1 MKKNYKIFTIGL
13 LSLALF
19 ASCADSLDKEPPL
32 DLTNKEIF
40 ADTQHIESNLLGLYG
55 SAKSIIGLRLFDFNV
70 ARGDEFI
77 NQSVNNN
84 EAISS
89 YEMTVGQT
97 SSDNTETWTQLY
109 QTINNVNTFL
119 EGINEAKAIAGSNY
133 DKWVAEA
140 KFIRALSYYY
150 LNDLY
155 AQPYLLNKDAKSV
168 PLRLKSENTTGN
180 NDLRRSTVSEVYAQI
195 EDDLSDANI
204 ANLPSSTNSYEAVT
218 RASQGAAHV
227 LRQRIYME
235 QGQWDKAITEG
246 LAIEGY
252 NLESDIANLFASP
265 YITNETIFS
274 FPMSETNRGSRQSAP
289 AYYFYDGTRFVI
301 DFTSGIQ
308 SKAAYS
314 LSSDAR
320 IAKLT
325 GKVGTQ
331 PISTKFKDSQ
341 NYLDWTPIFRYAEV
355 LLNLAESYYQNG
367 DEPSAR
373 KYLSQVRHRSIKE
386 ADDVLDIN
394 SLSGEALKEAI
405 YNERRAE
412 FIGEGIRSLD
422 IHRRGEDFIKQGG
435 TVKEIRISPSTN
447 GYIWPIP
454 TIERS
459 ANKLI
464 DD

>member
-1 MKKNYKIFTIGL
+1 MKKNQIFATAL
-13 LSLALF
+13 VSLALF

-32 DLTNKEIF
+32 DLTSKEIF
-40 ADTQHIESNLLGLYG
+40 ADTEHIEANLLGLYG

-84 EAISS
+84 EAISA

-97 SSDNTETWTQLY
+97 STENTETWTKLY

-119 EGINEAKAIAGSNY
+119 EGIEDAKTIAGSNY
-133 DKWVAEA
+133 DQWVAEA
-140 KFIRALSYYY
+140 KFVRALSYYY

-155 AQPYLLNKDAKSV
+155 AQPYLLDKEAKSV
-168 PLRLKSENTTGN
+168 PLRLQSENSTGN
-180 NDLRRSTVSEVYAQI
+180 NDLKRSTVAEVYAQM
-195 EDDLSDANI
+195 EEDLSDANI
-204 ANLPSSTNSYEAVT
+204 SHLPSGTNSYDAVT

-235 QGQWDKAITEG
+235 QGLWDKAIAEG
-246 LAIEGY
+246 LAVKGY
-252 NLESDIANLFASP
+252 KLENDIASLFTSP
-265 YITNETIFS
+265 YITQETIFS

-301 DFTSGIQ
+301 DITSGIL
-308 SKAAYS
+308 SKEAYA

-320 IAKLT
+320 IAQLT
-325 GKVGTQ
+325 SKAGTQ

-355 LLNLAESYYQNG
+355 LLNLAESYYQTG
-367 DEPSAR
+367 DETSAR
-373 KYLSQVRHRSIKE
+373 QYLSRVRRRSIE
-386 ADDVLDIN
+386 ETADELDIN
-394 SLSGEALKEAI
+394 TLNGEALQQAI

-464 DD
+464 ED

>member
-1 MKKNYKIFTIGL
+1 MNYNKILAIGFIG
-13 LSLALF
+13 LALF
-19 ASCADSLDKEPPL
+19 SSCADDLDKEPKL
-32 DLTNKEIF
+32 NLTDKEIF
-40 ADTQHIESNLLGLYG
+40 ADSQHIESNLLGIYG
-55 SAKSIIGLRLFDFNV
+55 SAKSIIGLRFFNFNV

-77 NQSVNNN
+77 NQSVNAN
-84 EAISS
+84 EAIAS

-97 SSDNTETWTQLY
+97 TSDNTETWTKLY
-109 QTINNVNTFL
+109 QTINNANTFL
-119 EGINEAKAIAGSNY
+119 EKINDAKEIAGDNY
-133 DKWVAEA
+133 GKWVAEA
-140 KFIRALSYYY
+140 KFVRALSYYY
-150 LNDLY
+150 LNSLY

-168 PLRLKSENTTGN
+168 PLRLKSEDNTGN
-180 NDLRRSTVSEVYAQI
+180 NNLKRSTVAEIDAQI
-195 EDDLSDANI
+195 LEDLSDENI
-204 ANLPSSTNSYEAVT
+204 NNLPAAAGTYDAVT
-218 RASQGAAHV
+218 RATQGAAHV

-235 QGQWDKAITEG
+235 QGQWDKAIEEG
-246 LAIEGY
+246 LAVKGYSLEG
-252 NLESDIANLFASP
+252 DISNLFKSP
-265 YITNETIFS
+265 FITNETIFS

-301 DFTSGIQ
+301 DYTSGIL
-308 SKAAYS
+308 SKAGYS
-314 LSSDAR
+314 ITNDAR
-320 IAKLT
+320 VKELT

-341 NYLDWTPIFRYAEV
+341 NYLDWTPVFRYAEV

-373 KYLSQVRHRSIKE
+373 KYLNEVRRRSVKE
-386 ADDVLDIN
+386 SDDVIDIS
-394 SLSGEALKEAI
+394 SLTREALKTAI

-435 TVKEIRISPSTN
+435 TVKEIHITPAIN

-454 TIERS
+454 TIESS

-464 DD
+464 EE

>member
-1 MKKNYKIFTIGL
+1 MKKNKIFTIGL

-97 SSDNTETWTQLY
+97 TIDNTETWTKLY
-109 QTINNVNTFL
+109 QAINNVNTFL
-119 EGINEAKAIAGSNY
+119 EGIEEAKATAGSNY

-140 KFIRALSYYY
+140 KFVRALSYYY

-168 PLRLKSENTTGN
+168 PLRLKSENSTGN
-180 NDLRRSTVSEVYAQI
+180 NDLKRSTVSEVYAQI

-204 ANLPSSTNSYEAVT
+204 VNLPSNINTYDAVT

-227 LRQRIYME
+227 LRQRIFME
-235 QGQWDKAITEG
+235 QGKWDQAIAEG
-246 LAIEGY
+246 LAVNGY
-252 NLESDIANLFASP
+252 SLESDIANLFVSP
-265 YITNETIFS
+265 YITNEAIFS

-308 SKAAYS
+308 SKEAYS
-314 LSSDAR
+314 LANDDR
-320 IAKLT
+320 IAELT

-355 LLNLAESYYQNG
+355 LLNLSESYYQNG
-367 DEPSAR
+367 DETSAR
-373 KYLSQVRHRSIKE
+373 KYLSQVRRRSVKE

-412 FIGEGIRSLD
+412 FMGEGIRSLD

-464 DD
+464 ED

>member
-1 MKKNYKIFTIGL
+1 MKKNKIFTIGL

-32 DLTNKEIF
+32 NITNKEIF
-40 ADTQHIESNLLGLYG
+40 SDTQHIESNLLGLYG

-97 SSDNTETWTQLY
+97 TIDNTETWTQLY

-119 EGINEAKAIAGSNY
+119 EGIEEAKDVAGSNY
-133 DKWVAEA
+133 GKWVAEA
-140 KFIRALSYYY
+140 KFVRALSYYY

-155 AQPYLLNKDAKSV
+155 AQPYLLDRNAKSV
-168 PLRLKSENTTGN
+168 PLRLKSENSTGN
-180 NDLRRSTVSEVYAQI
+180 NDLRRATVSEIYAQI

-204 ANLPSSTNSYEAVT
+204 ANLPASTNNYDAVT

-227 LRQRIYME
+227 LRQRIFME
-235 QGQWDKAITEG
+235 QGKWDKAITEG
-246 LAIEGY
+246 LAVTGY
-252 NLESDIANLFASP
+252 DLESDVSSLFASP
-265 YITNETIFS
+265 YITKESIFS
-274 FPMSETNRGSRQSAP
+274 FPMSETNRGTRQSAP

-314 LSSDAR
+314 LANDAR

-355 LLNLAESYYQNG
+355 LLNLSESYYQSG
-367 DEPSAR
+367 DERLAR
-373 KYLSQVRHRSIKE
+373 QYLSQVRRRSIKE
-386 ADDVLDIN
+386 ADDVLDIDG
-394 SLSGEALKEAI
+394 LSGEALKEAI

-422 IHRRGEDFIKQGG
+422 IHRRGEDFVKQGG
-435 TVKEIRISPSTN
+435 TVKEIRVTPSTN

-464 DD
+464 ED

>member
-1 MKKNYKIFTIGL
+1 MNYNKILAIGFIG
-13 LSLALF
+13 LALF
-19 ASCADSLDKEPPL
+19 SSCADDLDKEPKL
-32 DLTNKEIF
+32 NLTDKEIF
-40 ADTQHIESNLLGLYG
+40 ADSQHIESNLLGIYG
-55 SAKSIIGLRLFDFNV
+55 SAKSIIGLRLFNFNV

-77 NQSVNNN
+77 NQSVNTN
-84 EAISS
+84 EAIAS

-97 SSDNTETWTQLY
+97 TSDNTETWTKLY
-109 QTINNVNTFL
+109 QTINNANTFL
-119 EGINEAKAIAGSNY
+119 EKINDAKEIAGDNY
-133 DKWVAEA
+133 GKWVAEA
-140 KFIRALSYYY
+140 KFVRALSYYY
-150 LNDLY
+150 LNSLY

-168 PLRLKSENTTGN
+168 PLRLKSEDNTGN
-180 NDLRRSTVSEVYAQI
+180 NNLKRSTVAEIDAQI
-195 EDDLSDANI
+195 LEDLSDENI
-204 ANLPSSTNSYEAVT
+204 NNLPAAAGTYDAVT
-218 RASQGAAHV
+218 RTTQGAAHV

-235 QGQWDKAITEG
+235 QGQWDKAIEEG
-246 LAIEGY
+246 LAVKGYSLEG
-252 NLESDIANLFASP
+252 DISNLFKSP
-265 YITNETIFS
+265 FITNETIFS

-301 DFTSGIQ
+301 DYTSGIL
-308 SKAAYS
+308 SKAGYS
-314 LSSDAR
+314 ITNDAR
-320 IAKLT
+320 VKELT

-341 NYLDWTPIFRYAEV
+341 NYLDWTPVFRYAEV

-373 KYLSQVRHRSIKE
+373 KYLNEVRRRSVKE
-386 ADDVLDIN
+386 SDDVIDIS
-394 SLSGEALKEAI
+394 SLTREALKTAI

-435 TVKEIRISPSTN
+435 TVKEIHITPATN

-454 TIERS
+454 TIESS

-464 DD
+464 EE

>member
-1 MKKNYKIFTIGL
+1 MKKNKIFTIGL

-97 SSDNTETWTQLY
+97 TIDNTETWTKLY
-109 QTINNVNTFL
+109 QAINNVNTFL
-119 EGINEAKAIAGSNY
+119 EGIEEAKATAGSNY
-133 DKWVAEA
+133 DMWVAEA
-140 KFIRALSYYY
+140 KFVRALSYYY

-168 PLRLKSENTTGN
+168 PLRLKSENSTGN
-180 NDLRRSTVSEVYAQI
+180 NDLKRSTVSEVYAQI

-204 ANLPSSTNSYEAVT
+204 ANLPSNTNTYDAVT

-227 LRQRIYME
+227 LRQRIFME
-235 QGQWDKAITEG
+235 QGKWDQAIAEG
-246 LAIEGY
+246 LAVNGY
-252 NLESDIANLFASP
+252 SLESDIANLFASP

-308 SKAAYS
+308 SKEAYS
-314 LSSDAR
+314 LASDDR
-320 IAKLT
+320 IAELT

-355 LLNLAESYYQNG
+355 LLNLSESYYQNG
-367 DEPSAR
+367 DETSAR
-373 KYLSQVRHRSIKE
+373 KYLSQVRRRSVKE

-412 FIGEGIRSLD
+412 FMGEGIRSLD

-464 DD
+464 ED

>member
-1 MKKNYKIFTIGL
+1 MKKNKIFTIGL

-97 SSDNTETWTQLY
+97 SADNTETWTQLY

-119 EGINEAKAIAGSNY
+119 EGINEAKAVAGSNY

-180 NDLRRSTVSEVYAQI
+180 NDLRRSTVSEIYGQI

-204 ANLPSSTNSYEAVT
+204 ANLPSSTNSYDAVT

-235 QGQWDKAITEG
+235 QGLWDKAITEG

-325 GKVGTQ
+325 SKVGTQ

-341 NYLDWTPIFRYAEV
+341 NYLDWTPVFRYAEV

-422 IHRRGEDFIKQGG
+422 IHRRGEDFVKQGG

>member
-1 MKKNYKIFTIGL
+1 MKKNKIFTIGL

-97 SSDNTETWTQLY
+97 TIDNTETWTKLY
-109 QTINNVNTFL
+109 QAINNVNTFL
-119 EGINEAKAIAGSNY
+119 EGIEEAKATAGSNY

-140 KFIRALSYYY
+140 KFVRALSYYY

-168 PLRLKSENTTGN
+168 PLRLKSENSTGN
-180 NDLRRSTVSEVYAQI
+180 NDLKRSTVSEVYAQI

-204 ANLPSSTNSYEAVT
+204 VNLPSNINTYDAVT

-227 LRQRIYME
+227 LRQRIFME
-235 QGQWDKAITEG
+235 QGKWDQAIAEG
-246 LAIEGY
+246 LAVNGY
-252 NLESDIANLFASP
+252 SLESDIANLFASP
-265 YITNETIFS
+265 YITNEAIFS

-308 SKAAYS
+308 SKEAYS
-314 LSSDAR
+314 LANDDR
-320 IAKLT
+320 IAELT

-355 LLNLAESYYQNG
+355 LLNLSESYYQNG
-367 DEPSAR
+367 DETSAR
-373 KYLSQVRHRSIKE
+373 KYLSQVRRRSVKE

-412 FIGEGIRSLD
+412 FMGEGIRSLD

-464 DD
+464 ED

>member
-1 MKKNYKIFTIGL
+1 
-13 LSLALF
+13 
-19 ASCADSLDKEPPL
+19 
-32 DLTNKEIF
+32 
-40 ADTQHIESNLLGLYG
+40 
-55 SAKSIIGLRLFDFNV
+55 
-70 ARGDEFI
+70 
-77 NQSVNNN
+77 
-84 EAISS
+84 
-89 YEMTVGQT
+89 
-97 SSDNTETWTQLY
+97 
-109 QTINNVNTFL
+109 
-119 EGINEAKAIAGSNY
+119 
-133 DKWVAEA
+133 
-140 KFIRALSYYY
+140 
-150 LNDLY
+150 
-155 AQPYLLNKDAKSV
+155 
-168 PLRLKSENTTGN
+168 
-180 NDLRRSTVSEVYAQI
+180 
-195 EDDLSDANI
+195 
-204 ANLPSSTNSYEAVT
+204 
-218 RASQGAAHV
+218 
-227 LRQRIYME
+227 ME
-235 QGQWDKAITEG
+235 QGKWDKAITEG
-246 LAIEGY
+246 LAVNGY
-252 NLESDIANLFASP
+252 SLENDIANLFASP

-325 GKVGTQ
+325 SKVGTQ

-367 DEPSAR
+367 DETSAR
-373 KYLSQVRHRSIKE
+373 KYLSQVRRRSVKE

>member
-1 MKKNYKIFTIGL
+1 MKKNKIFTIGL

-40 ADTQHIESNLLGLYG
+40 ADQQHIESNLLGLYG

-84 EAISS
+84 EAISA

-97 SSDNTETWTQLY
+97 STENTETWTKLY
-109 QTINNVNTFL
+109 QTINNINTFL
-119 EGINEAKAIAGSNY
+119 EGIEEAKSIAGANY
-133 DKWVAEA
+133 EQWVAEA
-140 KFIRALSYYY
+140 KFVRALSYYY

-155 AQPYLLNKDAKSV
+155 AQPYLLNKDAESV
-168 PLRLKSENTTGN
+168 PLRLKSENTTSG
-180 NDLRRSTVSEVYAQI
+180 NDLRQSTVTEVYAQI
-195 EDDLSDANI
+195 EDDLNDANI
-204 ANLPSSTNSYEAVT
+204 GHLPSSTNSYDAVT

-227 LRQRIYME
+227 LRQRIFME
-235 QGQWDKAITEG
+235 QGQWDKAIAEG
-246 LAIEGY
+246 LAVKGY
-252 NLESDIANLFASP
+252 VLESDIASLFSSP
-265 YITNETIFS
+265 YITYETIFS

-301 DFTSGIQ
+301 DFTSGIL
-308 SKAAYS
+308 SKEAYS
-314 LSSDAR
+314 LTEDAR
-320 IAKLT
+320 VGKLT
-325 GKVGTQ
+325 SKVGTQ

-341 NYLDWTPIFRYAEV
+341 NYLDWTPVFRYAEV
-355 LLNLAESYYQNG
+355 LLNLAESYVQNG
-367 DEPSAR
+367 DEASAR
-373 KYLSQVRHRSIKE
+373 RYLSQVRRRSIKE

-394 SLSGEALKEAI
+394 SLTGEALKQAI

-422 IHRRGEDFIKQGG
+422 IHRRGEDFVKQGG
-435 TVKEIRISPSTN
+435 TVKEIRVTPSTN
-447 GYIWPIP
+447 GYVWPIP

-464 DD
+464 KD

>member
-1 MKKNYKIFTIGL
+1 MKKNKIFTIGL
-13 LSLALF
+13 LSVALF
-19 ASCADSLDKEPPL
+19 ASCSGSLDKEPPL
-32 DLTNKEIF
+32 DLTDKEIF

-97 SSDNTETWTQLY
+97 TLDNTETWTQLY

-119 EGINEAKAIAGSNY
+119 EGIESAKDVAGTNY
-133 DKWVAEA
+133 DQWVAEA
-140 KFIRALSYYY
+140 KFVRALSYYY

-155 AQPYLLNKDAKSV
+155 AQPYLLDKDAKSV
-168 PLRLKSENTTGN
+168 PLRLKSENSTSN
-180 NDLRRSTVSEVYAQI
+180 NDLKRSTVTEVYAQI

-204 ANLPSSTNSYEAVT
+204 AHLPSSTNSYDAVT

-235 QGQWDKAITEG
+235 QGLWDKAITEG
-246 LAIEGY
+246 LAVTGY
-252 NLESDIANLFASP
+252 TLESDIANVFASP
-265 YITNETIFS
+265 YITSETIFS

-301 DFTSGIQ
+301 DTTSGIL
-308 SKAAYS
+308 SKEAYS
-314 LSSDAR
+314 LASDDR
-320 IAKLT
+320 VSELT
-325 GKVGTQ
+325 SLVGTQ

-341 NYLDWTPIFRYAEV
+341 NYLDWTPVFRYAEV
-355 LLNLAESYYQNG
+355 LLNLSESYYQNG
-367 DEPSAR
+367 DETSAR
-373 KYLSQVRHRSIKE
+373 KYLSQVRQRSVKE
-386 ADDVLDIN
+386 ADDILDVN
-394 SLSGEALKEAI
+394 SLSGESLQQAI

-422 IHRRGEDFIKQGG
+422 IHRRGEDFVKQGG

-464 DD
+464 ED

>member
-1 MKKNYKIFTIGL
+1 MKKNKIFTIGL

-32 DLTNKEIF
+32 DLTDKEIF
-40 ADTQHIESNLLGLYG
+40 ADTQHIESNLLGIYG

-109 QTINNVNTFL
+109 STINNANAFL
-119 EGINEAKAIAGSNY
+119 EGIEKAKDIADGNY
-133 DKWVAEA
+133 GKWVAEA
-140 KFIRALSYYY
+140 KFVRALSYYY

-155 AQPYLLNKDAKSV
+155 AQPYLLDKDAKSV
-168 PLRLKSENTTGN
+168 PLRLKSDNTTGGN
-180 NDLRRSTVSEVYAQI
+180 ELRRSTVSEVYGQI
-195 EDDLSDANI
+195 LEDLSDENI
-204 ANLPSSTNSYEAVT
+204 NNLPSAAGAYNAVT
-218 RASQGAAHV
+218 RATQGAAHV

-235 QGQWDKAITEG
+235 QGLWGKAITEG
-246 LAIEGY
+246 LAVKGY
-252 NLESDIANLFASP
+252 TLESDISNVFASP
-265 YITNETIFS
+265 YITSETIFS

-314 LSSDAR
+314 LTSDSR

-325 GKVGTQ
+325 GKIGTQ

-341 NYLDWTPIFRYAEV
+341 NYLDWTPVFRYAEV
-355 LLNLAESYYQNG
+355 LLNLAESYYQHG
-367 DEPSAR
+367 DEISAR
-373 KYLSQVRHRSIKE
+373 KYLSQVRHRSVKE
-386 ADDVLDIN
+386 ADDVIDVN

-422 IHRRGEDFIKQGG
+422 IHRRGEDFVKQGG
-435 TVKEIRISPSTN
+435 TVKEIHITPSTN

-464 DD
+464 ED

>member
-1 MKKNYKIFTIGL
+1 MKKNKIFTIGL

-97 SSDNTETWTQLY
+97 TIDNTETWTKLY
-109 QTINNVNTFL
+109 QAINNVNTFL
-119 EGINEAKAIAGSNY
+119 EGIEEAKATAGSNY

-140 KFIRALSYYY
+140 KFVRALSYYY

-168 PLRLKSENTTGN
+168 PLRLKSENSTGN
-180 NDLRRSTVSEVYAQI
+180 NDLKRSTVSEVYAQI

-204 ANLPSSTNSYEAVT
+204 ANLPSNTNTYDAVT

-227 LRQRIYME
+227 LRQRIFME
-235 QGQWDKAITEG
+235 QGKWDQAIAEG
-246 LAIEGY
+246 LAVNGY
-252 NLESDIANLFASP
+252 SLESDIANLFASP

-308 SKAAYS
+308 SKEAYS
-314 LSSDAR
+314 LASDDR
-320 IAKLT
+320 IAELT

-355 LLNLAESYYQNG
+355 LLNLSESYYQNG
-367 DEPSAR
+367 DETSAR
-373 KYLSQVRHRSIKE
+373 KYLSQVRRRSVKE

-412 FIGEGIRSLD
+412 FMGEGIRSLD

-464 DD
+464 ED

>member
-1 MKKNYKIFTIGL
+1 MNYNKILAIGFIG
-13 LSLALF
+13 LALF
-19 ASCADSLDKEPPL
+19 SSCTDDLDKEPKL
-32 DLTNKEIF
+32 NLTDKEIF
-40 ADTQHIESNLLGLYG
+40 ADSQLIESNLLGIYG
-55 SAKSIIGLRLFDFNV
+55 SAKSIIGLRLFNFNV

-77 NQSVNNN
+77 NQSVNAN
-84 EAISS
+84 EAIAS

-97 SSDNTETWTQLY
+97 TSDNTETWTKLY
-109 QTINNVNTFL
+109 QTINNANTFL
-119 EGINEAKAIAGSNY
+119 EKINDAKEIAGDNY
-133 DKWVAEA
+133 GKWVAEA
-140 KFIRALSYYY
+140 KFVRALSYYY
-150 LNDLY
+150 LNSLY

-168 PLRLKSENTTGN
+168 PLRLKSENNTGN
-180 NDLRRSTVSEVYAQI
+180 NNLKRSTVAEIDAQI
-195 EDDLSDANI
+195 LEDISDENI
-204 ANLPSSTNSYEAVT
+204 NNLPSAAGTYDAVT
-218 RASQGAAHV
+218 RATQGAAHV

-235 QGQWDKAITEG
+235 QGQWDKAIEEG
-246 LAIEGY
+246 LAVKGY
-252 NLESDIANLFASP
+252 ILESDISNLFKSP
-265 YITNETIFS
+265 FITGENIFS

-301 DFTSGIQ
+301 DYTSGIL
-308 SKAAYS
+308 SKAGYS
-314 LSSDAR
+314 ITGDAR
-320 IAKLT
+320 VKELT

-341 NYLDWTPIFRYAEV
+341 NYLDWSPVFRYAEV

-373 KYLSQVRHRSIKE
+373 KYLNEVRRRSVKE
-386 ADDVLDIN
+386 SDDVIDIS
-394 SLSGEALKEAI
+394 SLKVEALKTAI

-435 TVKEIRISPSTN
+435 TVKEIHITPATN

-454 TIERS
+454 TIESS

-464 DD
+464 EE

>member
-1 MKKNYKIFTIGL
+1 MKKNKIFTIGL

-32 DLTNKEIF
+32 DLTDKEIF
-40 ADTQHIESNLLGLYG
+40 ADTQHIESNLLGIYG

-97 SSDNTETWTQLY
+97 SSDNTETWIQLY
-109 QTINNVNTFL
+109 STINNANAFL
-119 EGINEAKAIAGSNY
+119 EGIEKAKDIADGNY
-133 DKWVAEA
+133 GKWVAEA
-140 KFIRALSYYY
+140 KFVRALSYYY

-168 PLRLKSENTTGN
+168 PLRLKSDNTTGGN
-180 NDLRRSTVSEVYAQI
+180 ELRRSTVSEVYGQI
-195 EDDLSDANI
+195 LEDLSDENI
-204 ANLPSSTNSYEAVT
+204 NNLPSAAGTYNAVT
-218 RASQGAAHV
+218 RATQGAAHV

-235 QGQWDKAITEG
+235 QGLWDKAITEG
-246 LAIEGY
+246 LAVKGY
-252 NLESDIANLFASP
+252 TLESDISNVFASP
-265 YITNETIFS
+265 YITSETIFS

-314 LSSDAR
+314 LTSDSR

-325 GKVGTQ
+325 GKIGTQ

-341 NYLDWTPIFRYAEV
+341 NYLDWTPVFRYAEV

-367 DEPSAR
+367 DEISAR
-373 KYLSQVRHRSIKE
+373 KYLSQVRRRSVKE
-386 ADDVLDIN
+386 ADDVIDVN

-422 IHRRGEDFIKQGG
+422 IHRRGEDFVKQRG
-435 TVKEIRISPSTN
+435 TVKEIHITPSTN

-464 DD
+464 ED

>member
-1 MKKNYKIFTIGL
+1 MNYNKILAIGFIG
-13 LSLALF
+13 LALF
-19 ASCADSLDKEPPL
+19 SSCADDLDKEPKL
-32 DLTNKEIF
+32 NLTDKEIF
-40 ADTQHIESNLLGLYG
+40 ADSQHIESNLLGIYG
-55 SAKSIIGLRLFDFNV
+55 SAKSIIGLRFFNFNV

-77 NQSVNNN
+77 NQSVNAN
-84 EAISS
+84 EAIAS

-97 SSDNTETWTQLY
+97 TSDNTETWTKLY
-109 QTINNVNTFL
+109 QTINNANTFL
-119 EGINEAKAIAGSNY
+119 EKINDAKEIAGDNY
-133 DKWVAEA
+133 GKWVAEA
-140 KFIRALSYYY
+140 KFVRALSYYY
-150 LNDLY
+150 LNSLY

-168 PLRLKSENTTGN
+168 PLRLKSEDNTGN
-180 NDLRRSTVSEVYAQI
+180 NNLKRSTVAEIDAQI
-195 EDDLSDANI
+195 LEDLSDENI
-204 ANLPSSTNSYEAVT
+204 NNLPAAAGTYDAVT
-218 RASQGAAHV
+218 RATQGAAHV

-235 QGQWDKAITEG
+235 QGQWDKAIEEG
-246 LAIEGY
+246 LAVKGYSLEG
-252 NLESDIANLFASP
+252 DISNLFKSP
-265 YITNETIFS
+265 FITNETIFS

-301 DFTSGIQ
+301 DYTSGIL
-308 SKAAYS
+308 SKAGYS
-314 LSSDAR
+314 ITNDAR
-320 IAKLT
+320 VKELT

-341 NYLDWTPIFRYAEV
+341 NYLDWTPVFRYAEV

-373 KYLSQVRHRSIKE
+373 KYLNEVRRRSVKE
-386 ADDVLDIN
+386 SDDVIDIS
-394 SLSGEALKEAI
+394 SLTREALKTAI

-435 TVKEIRISPSTN
+435 TVKEIHITPATN

-454 TIERS
+454 TIESS

-464 DD
+464 EE

>member
-1 MKKNYKIFTIGL
+1 MKKNKIFTIGL

-32 DLTNKEIF
+32 DLTDKEIF
-40 ADTQHIESNLLGLYG
+40 ADTQHIESNLLGIYG

-109 QTINNVNTFL
+109 STINNANAFL
-119 EGINEAKAIAGSNY
+119 EGIEKAKDIADGNY
-133 DKWVAEA
+133 GKWVAEA
-140 KFIRALSYYY
+140 KFVRALSYYY

-155 AQPYLLNKDAKSV
+155 AQPYLLDKDAKSV
-168 PLRLKSENTTGN
+168 PLRLKSDNTTGGN
-180 NDLRRSTVSEVYAQI
+180 ELRRSTVSEVYGQI
-195 EDDLSDANI
+195 LEDLSDENI
-204 ANLPSSTNSYEAVT
+204 NNLPSAAGTYNAVT
-218 RASQGAAHV
+218 RATQGAAHV

-235 QGQWDKAITEG
+235 QGLWDKAITEG
-246 LAIEGY
+246 LAVKGY
-252 NLESDIANLFASP
+252 TLESDISNVFASP
-265 YITNETIFS
+265 YITSETIFS

-314 LSSDAR
+314 LTSDSR

-325 GKVGTQ
+325 GKIGTQ

-341 NYLDWTPIFRYAEV
+341 NYLDWTPVFRYAEV

-367 DEPSAR
+367 DEISAR
-373 KYLSQVRHRSIKE
+373 KYLSQVRHRSVKE
-386 ADDVLDIN
+386 ADDVIDVN

-422 IHRRGEDFIKQGG
+422 IHRRGEDFVKQGG
-435 TVKEIRISPSTN
+435 TVKEIHITPSTN

-464 DD
+464 ED

>member
-1 MKKNYKIFTIGL
+1 MKKNKIFTIGL
-13 LSLALF
+13 LSLALL

-140 KFIRALSYYY
+140 KFVRALSYYY

-204 ANLPSSTNSYEAVT
+204 ANLPSSTNSYDAVT

-227 LRQRIYME
+227 LRQRIFME
-235 QGQWDKAITEG
+235 QGKWDKAITEG
-246 LAIEGY
+246 LAVNGY
-252 NLESDIANLFASP
+252 SLENDIANLFASP

-325 GKVGTQ
+325 SKVGTQ

-367 DEPSAR
+367 DETSAR
-373 KYLSQVRHRSIKE
+373 KYLSQVRRRSVKE

>member
-1 MKKNYKIFTIGL
+1 MKKNKIFTIGL

-97 SSDNTETWTQLY
+97 TIDNTETWTKLY
-109 QTINNVNTFL
+109 QAINNVNTFL
-119 EGINEAKAIAGSNY
+119 EGIEEAKATAGSNY

-140 KFIRALSYYY
+140 KFVRALSYYY

-168 PLRLKSENTTGN
+168 PLRLKSENSTGN
-180 NDLRRSTVSEVYAQI
+180 NDLKRSTVSEVYAQI

-204 ANLPSSTNSYEAVT
+204 ANLPSNTNTYDAVT

-227 LRQRIYME
+227 LRQRIFME
-235 QGQWDKAITEG
+235 QGKWDQAIAEG
-246 LAIEGY
+246 LAVNGY
-252 NLESDIANLFASP
+252 SLESDIANLFASP

-308 SKAAYS
+308 SKEAYS
-314 LSSDAR
+314 LASDDR
-320 IAKLT
+320 IAELT

-355 LLNLAESYYQNG
+355 LLNLSESYYQNG
-367 DEPSAR
+367 DETSAR
-373 KYLSQVRHRSIKE
+373 KYLSQVRRRSVKE

-394 SLSGEALKEAI
+394 SLSGETLKEAI

-412 FIGEGIRSLD
+412 FMGEGIRSLD

-464 DD
+464 ED

>member
-1 MKKNYKIFTIGL
+1 MKKNKIFTIGL

-97 SSDNTETWTQLY
+97 SADNTETWTQLY

-119 EGINEAKAIAGSNY
+119 EGINEAKAVAGSNY

-180 NDLRRSTVSEVYAQI
+180 NDLRRSTVSEVYGQI

-204 ANLPSSTNSYEAVT
+204 ANLPSSTNSYDAVT

-235 QGQWDKAITEG
+235 QGLWDKAITEG

-325 GKVGTQ
+325 SKVGTQ

-341 NYLDWTPIFRYAEV
+341 NYLDWTPVFRYAEV

-422 IHRRGEDFIKQGG
+422 IHRRGEDFVKQGG

>member
-1 MKKNYKIFTIGL
+1 MKKNKIFTIGL

-40 ADTQHIESNLLGLYG
+40 GDTQHIESNLLGLYG

-97 SSDNTETWTQLY
+97 AIDNTETWTQLY
-109 QTINNVNTFL
+109 QTINNVNAFL
-119 EGINEAKAIAGSNY
+119 EGIESAKAIAGSNY

-140 KFIRALSYYY
+140 KFVRALSYYY

-155 AQPYLLNKDAKSV
+155 AQPYLLDENAKSV
-168 PLRLKSENTTGN
+168 PLRLKSESSTGN
-180 NDLRRSTVSEVYAQI
+180 NDLRRSTVSEIYAQI

-204 ANLPSSTNSYEAVT
+204 ANLPANTNSYDAVT

-227 LRQRIYME
+227 LRQRIFME
-235 QGQWDKAITEG
+235 QGKWDKAITEG
-246 LAIEGY
+246 LAVTGY
-252 NLESDIANLFASP
+252 DLESDISSLFASP
-265 YITNETIFS
+265 YIAKETIFS
-274 FPMSETNRGSRQSAP
+274 FPMSETNRGTRQSAP

-301 DFTSGIQ
+301 DFTSGIL

-314 LSSDAR
+314 LPNDAR

-325 GKVGTQ
+325 SKVGTQ

-355 LLNLAESYYQNG
+355 LLNLSESYYQSGN
-367 DEPSAR
+367 ERLAR
-373 KYLSQVRHRSIKE
+373 QYLSRVRHRSVKE
-386 ADDVLDIN
+386 ADDVLDIDA
-394 SLSGEALKEAI
+394 LSGEALKEAI

-422 IHRRGEDFIKQGG
+422 IHRRGEDFVKQGG
-435 TVKEIRISPSTN
+435 TVKEIRVTPSTN

-464 DD
+464 ED